1 MIDIFRFASAVPTG
15 LSCCNSPFVRC
26 AVPTRN
32 PDLLA
37 ATVLTAVSDK
47 SGAREQSAGT
57 SRAHYHGPIIFSC
70 T

>member
-1 MIDIFRFASAVPTG
+1 MIDIFRLASAGRTG
-15 LSCCNSPFVRC
+15 LSGCSSPFVRC
-26 AVPTRN
+26 AVSYPN

-37 ATVLTAVSDK
+37 ATVLTPVSGK